1 MAYGAVGSDEERFKV
16 LDRLH
21 ELGERNIDTADVYV
35 RPFSESHDVSAQT
48 HFARLQGDSE
58 QVIGKWLK
66 KTGHRDVFIA
76 TKFGYVKSDF
86 SIRADPE
93 FMHAAFKESLKN
105 LGVDVIDLY
114 YLHRPDPK
122 VPIEVTVGA
131 MAELVKCV
139 RVGLACNCQVSQYS
153 LNNIPGLGK

>member
-16 LDRLH
+16 LDRLY
-21 ELGERNIDTADVYV
+21 ELGERNIDTADIYV
-35 RPFSESHDVSAQT
+35 RLFSSHLISSHAVLALPDTSTAC
-48 HFARLQGDSE
+48 LQGDSE
-58 QVIGKWLK
+58 QAIGKWLK
-66 KTGHRDVFIA
+66 KTGHRDVFVA

-93 FMHAAFKESLKN
+93 FMHAAFKESCTN

-139 RVGLACNCQVSQYS
+139 YAGLLTCQVSQY
-153 LNNIPGLGK
+153 LLIE